1 MLFFAAKARLFII
14 GLIGLLLLAMPLT
27 HGSPLFADGGPLS
40 SSFLR
45 IGLHSGS
52 LTLPAVTLRY
62 GGQVRFFMADFL
74 DNTSGIMVDDAGSW
88 RLEREAIRLQVGPF
102 ATLAEAQNTLS
113 RWPASLQPSFVL
125 QESAGFLAVGGLFFT
140 AEQALLALPAL
151 QQAGLAGASVRG
163 AMFLVTDLVFP
174 SREEAELQRASLTAS
189 GIWTTVFFDGTF
201 RLAAGRELDAA
212 GLSRL
217 RTQLAALTPLLTWS
231 DAPTDFRRIEVI
243 RQDGRHLFVF
253 ANLPRR
259 VLRAE
264 IVQGADIAMS
274 IEGRLHRGSFEFA
287 VNSAHHF
294 MVIGIMDVDD
304 YLKGVV
310 PREMPALWPLEAL
323 KAQAVVART
332 YAYANLNRHGADG
345 FDLCTLSTCCQAYGG
360 VAWEHEASSRAVDET
375 RGVIALYNGRPA
387 ATFYHSDSGGHTE
400 GVENVWGGA
409 PQSFLVGVPDPFPA
423 AAGSTHTNWRIEIS
437 QQTLQNIVR
446 HNRGDV
452 GTVLAVQV
460 ARRHQSG
467 RVAELVISGT
477 RGAVTYTR
485 QQARL
490 FDGSAGLFALRS
502 TMYNVTA
509 THPQAFLHNGQS
521 VSGPSSLQNVHVA
534 TAAGRQVLPIREN
547 YIIQGAAGTRSITA
561 VPTSFVFRGSGWGH
575 GVGMSQWGA
584 RGMAMAGA
592 TFRDILLHYYPGV
605 DLITLA
611 Y

>member
-1 MLFFAAKARLFII
+1 MSFFAAKSRLFII
-14 GLIGLLLLAMPLT
+14 GLIGLLLLGMPLWY
-27 HGSPLFADGGPLS
+27 GSPLFADGGTLS
-40 SSFLR
+40 SSSLR

-88 RLEREAIRLQVGPF
+88 RIEREAIRLQVGPF
-102 ATLAEAQNTLS
+102 ATLVEAQNTLS

-140 AEQALLALPAL
+140 SEQALLALPAL
-151 QQAGLAGASVRG
+151 QQAGLEGANVRG
-163 AMFLVTDLVFP
+163 AMFLVTDLAFP
-174 SREEAELQRASLTAS
+174 SRDEAELQRASLVAA
-189 GIWTTVFFDGTF
+189 GISATVFFDGTF
-201 RLAAGRELDAA
+201 RLAAGREVDTA
-212 GLSRL
+212 GLGRL

-231 DAPTDFRRIEVI
+231 EVPTDFRRIEVI
-243 RQDGRHLFVF
+243 RQDGRHLFIF

-274 IEGRLHRGSFEFA
+274 IEGRQHRGSFEFA
-287 VNSAHHF
+287 VNGAHRF
-294 MVIGIMDVDD
+294 LVVGIMDVDD

-332 YAYANLNRHGADG
+332 YAYANRNRHGADG

-375 RGVIALYNGRPA
+375 RGVIILINGRPA

-400 GVENVWGGA
+400 SVENVWGGA

-423 AAGSTHTNWRIEIS
+423 AAGSTHTSWRIEIS

-460 ARRHQSG
+460 ARRYQSG

-490 FDGSAGLFALRS
+490 FDGTAGLFALRS

-509 THPQAFLHNGQS
+509 AHPQVFLHNGQS

-534 TAAGRQVLPIREN
+534 TAAGRQVLPASEN
-547 YIIQGAAGTRSITA
+547 YVVQGAAGTRSINA
-561 VPTSFVFRGSGWGH
+561 VPTSFVFSGSGWGH

-584 RGMAMAGA
+584 RGMAMAGH
-592 TFRDILLHYYPGV
+592 TFRDILLHYYRGV
-605 DLITLA
+605 DLINLV

>member
-1 MLFFAAKARLFII
+1 MSFLAAKSRLLII

-27 HGSPLFADGGPLS
+27 HGSPLFADGRPVS

-52 LTLPAVTLRY
+52 LTIPAVTLRF

-74 DNTSGIMVDDAGSW
+74 DNTSDIMVDDASSW

-125 QESAGFLAVGGLFFT
+125 QETSGFLAVGGLFFT

-163 AMFLVTDLVFP
+163 SMFLVTDLVFP
-174 SREEAELQRASLTAS
+174 SRDEAELQRASLAAA
-189 GIWTTVFFDGTF
+189 GISTTVFFDGTF
-201 RLAAGRELDAA
+201 RLAAGRELDTA

-231 DAPTDFRRIEVI
+231 DAPADFRRIQVI

-264 IVQGADIAMS
+264 IAQGADIAMS
-274 IEGRLHRGSFEFA
+274 IEGRQHRGTFEFA
-287 VNSAHHF
+287 VNSAHRF
-294 MVIGIMDVDD
+294 LVVGIMDVDD

-400 GVENVWGGA
+400 SVENVWGGA
-409 PQSFLVGVPDPFPA
+409 PQSFLVGVPDPFPI
-423 AAGSTHTNWRIEIS
+423 AAGSTHTSWHIEIT

-446 HNRGDV
+446 HNRADV

-509 THPQAFLHNGQS
+509 THPQVFLHNGQS
-521 VSGPSSLQNVHVA
+521 LSRPSSLQNVHVA
-534 TAAGRQVLPIREN
+534 TAAGRQSLPASEN
-547 YIIQGAAGTRSITA
+547 YVVQGAAGTRSINA
-561 VPTSFVFRGSGWGH
+561 VPTSFVFSGSGWGH

-584 RGMAMAGA
+584 RGMAMAGS

-605 DLITLA
+605 DLINLV